1 MNTILGKGKL
11 ILFIEIS
18 NYYYSMLLGHKM
30 MVLGGTKYHLL
41 ILFKEISNYYYYYSM
56 LLGHKMMVLGGG
68 GDKVSFHLQKS
79 VPKFKKRFV
88 LLKITALT
96 DNILK

>member
-1 MNTILGKGKL
+1 
-11 ILFIEIS
+11 
-18 NYYYSMLLGHKM
+18 

-41 ILFKEISNYYYYYSM
+41 ILLKEISNYYYNYSM
-56 LLGHKMMVLGGG
+56 LLGHKMMVLG

-79 VPKFKKRFV
+79 VPKIKKRFV
-88 LLKITALT
+88 LLKITALP